1 MDLLAIDEAL
11 RAEHRR
17 ITGSTNPFEYLRW
30 ITQETRAAARALHV
44 NPDRAW
50 YAWGA
55 LLKAERNRVLL
66 EHLRAQPPAAWPT
79 LQLVHDAPVA
89 VVAARRVA

>member
-17 ITGSTNPFEYLRW
+17 ITGSTNPFEYLQW
-30 ITQETRAAARALHV
+30 ITQETREAARALHV

-66 EHLRAQPPAAWPT
+66 DHLRAQRPATWPD
-79 LQLVHDAPVA
+79 LQLVHDAPPQPA
-89 VVAARRVA
+89 RARRAA